1 MVELTK
7 EEFLKLISK
16 DEVVAIDFQA
26 PWCRPCVQLCKVID
40 SIAETNS
47 EHLIHKVNVDEN
59 NDLAIEYGV
68 RNLPTILFF
77 KNGDLI
83 DRHVGA
89 IQKNELIKKIEE
101 LK

>member
-1 MVELTK
+1 MGELTK
-7 EEFLKLISK
+7 EEFLKLINT
-16 DEVVAIDFQA
+16 DEVVTVGFWA
-26 PWCRPCVQLCKVID
+26 PWCRPCVQLGKVID

-47 EHLIHKVNVDEN
+47 EHLIHKVNVDAN
-59 NDLAIEYGV
+59 NDLAIKYGV

-83 DRHVGA
+83 DKHIGA